1 MISSNNDIGNTVNNV
16 INREPLPH
24 INNINPKLLKAAAV
38 LLSQAHNANVSNTL
52 IEVGTSS
59 SQDNNVT
66 IPNTTLLIPTSITY
80 IDNHPSL
87 LGEYLEPPTE

>member
-38 LLSQAHNANVSNTL
+38 LLSQAHNAKMLVIHL
-52 IEVGTSS
+52 LRLEHHHRR
-59 SQDNNVT
+59 
-66 IPNTTLLIPTSITY
+66 TTM
-80 IDNHPSL
+80 
-87 LGEYLEPPTE
+87 